1 MNFLL
6 TGATGFIGNRL
17 IAQLLQRQHTV
28 GYFTRKV
35 RPSPLRQVGQ
45 YFWDFSG
52 APAAE
57 PFRDV
62 DIVVHLAGE
71 PVAHRWTPEVKRR
84 IRDSRVEGTRSLVN
98 TMSRLPKPPAVLIC
112 ASAIGLYGDRGD
124 EQLTEASAPG
134 TGFLPEVCQE
144 WEAEANRAERAG
156 IQVVNFRIGI
166 VLGPE
171 GGALKQMLLPFK
183 LGAGGVIAD
192 GQQWMS
198 WIHVDDLVSLLVYS
212 AENMVVGPV
221 NATAP
226 NPVRNAEFTRSLA
239 AAVHRPAIFPVP
251 GFALKLLFGEM
262 AEVLLGSQRVLPT
275 AAQAAGFE
283 FAYPTLGGALKQL
296 LH

>member
-17 IAQLLQRQHTV
+17 IAQLLKRQHPV

-35 RPSPLRQVGQ
+35 RPSPLRHVGQ
-45 YFWDFSG
+45 YYWDFN
-52 APAAE
+52 APPAAE

-71 PVAHRWTPEVKRR
+71 PVAQRWTPEAKRQ
-84 IRDSRVEGTRSLVN
+84 IRSSRVEGTRSLVN

-112 ASAIGLYGDRGD
+112 ASAIGLYGDCGD

-134 TGFLPEVCQE
+134 KGFLPEVCEE

-183 LGAGGVIAD
+183 LGIGGVIAG

-226 NPVRNAEFTRSLA
+226 NPVRNTEFTRSLA
-239 AAVHRPAIFPVP
+239 AAVHRPAIFPIP
-251 GFALKLLFGEM
+251 GFALKLLYGEM
-262 AEVLLGSQRVLPT
+262 AEVLLGSQRVLPR

-283 FAYPTLGGALKQL
+283 FAYPTLDGALKQL
-296 LH
+296 LG

>member
-17 IAQLLQRQHTV
+17 IAELLKRQHTV

-35 RPSPLRQVGQ
+35 RPSPLRHVGQ
-45 YFWDFSG
+45 YYWDFN
-52 APAAE
+52 APPAAE

-71 PVAHRWTPEVKRR
+71 PVAQRWTPEVKRQ
-84 IRDSRVEGTRSLVN
+84 IRSSRVEGTRSLVN

-134 TGFLPEVCQE
+134 KGFLPEVCEE

-183 LGAGGVIAD
+183 LGAGGVIAG

-212 AENMVVGPV
+212 AENLVVGPV

-226 NPVRNAEFTRSLA
+226 NPVRNSDFTRSLA
-239 AAVHRPAIFPVP
+239 AAVHRPAIFPIP
-251 GFALKLLFGEM
+251 GFALKLLYGEM
-262 AEVLLGSQRVLPT
+262 AEVLLGSQRVLPA

-283 FAYPTLGGALKQL
+283 FAYPTLDGALKQL
-296 LH
+296 LG